1 MRWLTWDVVFEP
13 TFDVLGAV
21 IYGTE
26 LVLWIGI
33 MGCGIRYNLAGWL
46 RGRKRERAE
55 EGGLE
60 LPGLDRAAESSA
72 VSVFSTSGSV
82 HSRA

>member
-1 MRWLTWDVVFEP
+1 MEDVVFEP

-33 MGCGIRYNLAGWL
+33 MGFGVRYNLAGWL
-46 RGRKRERAE
+46 KGRKRERE
-55 EGGLE
+55 EGGGLE
-60 LPGLDRAAESSA
+60 LPGIHVGRTAASSA
-72 VSVFSTSGSV
+72 VSVFSTSGSA
-82 HSRA
+82 HNRA